1 MGDQIRNLRRK
12 KHLTRRYLAEHTG
25 VSILRVMLWEINL
38 QRPDDTMLVHI
49 ASALGVTLRELTGK
63 REVVRQAAPVEA
75 GTLSP
80 FPFAEDLSDGERLL
94 WHGQPNKNRLFTS
107 ADAVNIPVS
116 LFFLAF
122 SVWWTYLAILAN
134 AWLLCVSI
142 PLFLVALHL
151 LLFRFLVKRYVKGRT
166 YYALTDARIL
176 LIYDGKDQRQIRS
189 IPYSEVRDVRMTL
202 AGQGGSLY
210 FDVYGYVAVSRAA
223 SQRIDN
229 TGLTTGVG
237 DANAFFDL
245 ADPKSVLQTVQ
256 EQIALLKDKKS
267 DHTHKSQP

>member
-1 MGDQIRNLRRK
+1 MGDQIRNLRRA

-38 QRPDDTMLVHI
+38 QKPDDTMLVHI
-49 ASALGVTLRELTGK
+49 AAALGVTLRELTGK
-63 REVVRQAAPVEA
+63 REVIKQAASEEI
-75 GTLSP
+75 GTASA
-80 FPFAEDLSDGERLL
+80 FPFSEDLADGERVL
-94 WHGQPNKNRLFTS
+94 WYGQPNKNRLFTS

-116 LFFLAF
+116 LFLLAF
-122 SVWWTYLAILAN
+122 SAWWTYLAIIVN

-151 LLFRFLVKRYVKGRT
+151 LVFRFLVKRYVKGRT
-166 YYALTDARIL
+166 HYALTDNRIL
-176 LIYDGKDQRQIRS
+176 LIYDGRDQRQIQS
-189 IPYSEVRDVRMTL
+189 IPYTEVKDVRMTL

-229 TGLTTGVG
+229 TGLTRGVG

-245 ADPKSVLQTVQ
+245 TDPKSVLRTVQ
-256 EQIALLKDKKS
+256 EQIALQKGKK
-267 DHTHKSQP
+267 K